1 MKVFTVK
8 KEKEETSEDK
18 TFGVVS
24 TLNFKGRNNFN
35 YIIIENPCNSRKI
48 YIIKNL
54 NVMIRECNNELS
66 LMQGETDK
74 IIKTSKMNVYK
85 KLADLNLFDGI
96 EKNNNSEEI
105 ELAKNIIKQNKKY
118 DILSDLALIILPGG
132 CLSIKFKKEV
142 SDLDININWTSDD
155 IYNS

>member
-8 KEKEETSEDK
+8 KEKEETLDEK

-24 TLNFKGRNNFN
+24 SLNFKGRDNFN
-35 YIIIENPCNSRKI
+35 YIIIENPSDSRKI

-54 NVMIRECNNELS
+54 DVMIRECNNELS

-74 IIKTSKMNVYK
+74 MNKISKMNGYK

-96 EKNNNSEEI
+96 EKNNNNEEI
-105 ELAKNIIKQNKKY
+105 ELVKNIINQNKRY
-118 DILSDLALIILPGG
+118 NILNDSALIMLPGG
-132 CLSIKFKKEV
+132 CLSIKLKKEV